1 MSVGVKSRRRELK
14 SELLQRIQRLNNQ
27 RGASEV
33 FLILGLREVF
43 KFGKWQEYGFQS
55 FGDFCESQ
63 GLDPHEMELG
73 IHVVNRFLA
82 DGCDQVDLIPV
93 GLDRLICINNFLEVI
108 PDDLDLRRIRK
119 LLEIVVEDEL
129 TVGDLTRSSLA
140 QLVAHVQLGIR
151 SRLRVV
157 EGTEANSL
165 ELDSNSEFGQRH
177 EVLGQLSSQILIGPK
192 SRRPHRPAQFSV
204 SEEIWQML
212 MLSSFLGNNAH
223 LVGPTGSGKSTLVVL
238 LAKALRLPCFEF
250 NFGGILD
257 PRSELLGTTQ
267 LRNGETVFVDSPF
280 LEAIQVPKAVILL
293 DEFNRCDGMFL
304 NLLTP
309 ALINNRS
316 LTVAERTQG
325 TLVKVAEG
333 VSFFAISNHGPEY
346 VHTVTLDRAVVDRF
360 HATIVIDY
368 PSPPEEERLLRQR
381 HRSLAAADAAALV
394 KLAHIQRQMARQ
406 GEYKTYVSTRMLLAA
421 AEIASY
427 TDSLWWAV
435 EFAITNKL
443 SDTGENSERIK
454 FRLLAQKFIRS

>member
-1 MSVGVKSRRRELK
+1 
-14 SELLQRIQRLNNQ
+14 
-27 RGASEV
+27 
-33 FLILGLREVF
+33 
-43 KFGKWQEYGFQS
+43 
-55 FGDFCESQ
+55 
-63 GLDPHEMELG
+63 
-73 IHVVNRFLA
+73 
-82 DGCDQVDLIPV
+82 
-93 GLDRLICINNFLEVI
+93 
-108 PDDLDLRRIRK
+108 
-119 LLEIVVEDEL
+119 
-129 TVGDLTRSSLA
+129 
-140 QLVAHVQLGIR
+140 
-151 SRLRVV
+151 
-157 EGTEANSL
+157 
-165 ELDSNSEFGQRH
+165 
-177 EVLGQLSSQILIGPK
+177 
-192 SRRPHRPAQFSV
+192 
-204 SEEIWQML
+204 
-212 MLSSFLGNNAH
+212 
-223 LVGPTGSGKSTLVVL
+223 
-238 LAKALRLPCFEF
+238 
-250 NFGGILD
+250 
-257 PRSELLGTTQ
+257 
-267 LRNGETVFVDSPF
+267 
-280 LEAIQVPKAVILL
+280 
-293 DEFNRCDGMFL
+293 MFL